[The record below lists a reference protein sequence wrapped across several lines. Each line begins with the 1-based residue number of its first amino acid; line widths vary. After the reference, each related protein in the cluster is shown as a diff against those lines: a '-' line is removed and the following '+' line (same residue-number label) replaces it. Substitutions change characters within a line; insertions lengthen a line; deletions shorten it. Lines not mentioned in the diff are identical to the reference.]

1 MDNAEENFV
10 PSFEG
15 GGGESILKYY
25 LWTRRRKRTGAISKE
40 KEIRIYIYRGW
51 REYRCCS
58 EHIYSRVVDPDG
70 VHARLLLCI
79 RALERRAREK
89 ERRSEKIYAH
99 ATRLTSNA
107 NLRAKTNGDEIRKG
121 RTVDGRRQR
130 ERESLV
136 DKVPTRCLHVWR
148 MYVYVCVCVRR

>member
-15 GGGESILKYY
+15 GGEESILKYY

-130 ERESLV
+130 ERESLGRQGAYT
-136 DKVPTRCLHVWR
+136 VPTRVKD
-148 MYVYVCVCVRR
+148 VCIRVCMCA